1 MESFGAVRLIR
12 TTTLA
17 EASYSHAATT
27 QGPVR
32 PVFVAGACPL
42 DDEGDVVAPGD
53 VTIQAAR
60 CLTNLEVALR
70 TAGAGLGDIIYTRV
84 LVATSE
90 RSDLVAAWD
99 VVASTFDE
107 HDVPSTLHGV
117 TVLGYPDQLVE
128 IEAVAF
134 VPADHAGDGSGGQ

>member
-1 MESFGAVRLIR
+1 MESHGAVRLFR

-17 EASYSHAATT
+17 EASYAHAATT
-27 QGPVR
+27 QGAAR

-42 DDEGDVVAPGD
+42 DDDGVVVAPGD

-60 CLTNLEVALR
+60 CLTNLETALD
-70 TAGAGLGDIIYTRV
+70 AGGAWLGDVIYTRV
-84 LVATSE
+84 LVATTE
-90 RSDLVAAWD
+90 RADLVAAWE
-99 VVASTFDE
+99 VVSSAFGE

-134 VPADHAGDGSGGQ
+134 VPAGTDEDGSAGQ